1 MYRRLTKPSCEKA
14 KFASNDPLTENM
26 IRSPCT
32 ETDKKT
38 KVNTLGNLANVT
50 SQVLCQLFALYIGF
64 TDLQ

>member
-26 IRSPCT
+26 IRSPST

-50 SQVLCQLFALYIGF
+50 S
-64 TDLQ
+64 